1 MHTRTSQAV
10 PVVPETSV
18 VRLPGSASEPVR
30 QVEPSPNRRAV
41 IEPGVGCFR
50 IVYRDEHGY
59 PMLDWLCDPRVSDE
73 DRQWMRKIQ
82 QAVGDKLPGVT
93 VRLSAFPLPRL
104 VP

>member
-10 PVVPETSV
+10 PVVPETPV
-18 VRLPGSASEPVR
+18 VRLPGSLPDPVR

-50 IVYRDEHGY
+50 IVYRDEDGY
-59 PMLDWLCDPRVSDE
+59 PMLSWDCDYRVSEERRDWLRRV
-73 DRQWMRKIQ
+73 Q
-82 QAVGDKLPGVT
+82 QATGDDLRATTARAG
-93 VRLSAFPLPRL
+93 AFPPPRL